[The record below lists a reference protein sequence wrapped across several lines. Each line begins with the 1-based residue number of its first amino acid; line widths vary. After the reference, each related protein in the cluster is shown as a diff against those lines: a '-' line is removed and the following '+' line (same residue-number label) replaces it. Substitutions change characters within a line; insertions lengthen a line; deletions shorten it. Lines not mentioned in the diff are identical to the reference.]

1 MKKVLLL
8 LALALGGA
16 TYAAEALP
24 LFNATLTIGKEHRF
38 VLVDAAGKT
47 SGFLALGESFA
58 GYKLKHYDAKTGALE
73 VEKDGVTTKL
83 TLVSD
88 AAIANAPAVPTRATL
103 ADAEEVFR
111 VMRFDD
117 MMKKILDGQKKGMM
131 PMIQQQMAQA
141 MSRMGAN
148 LSDEDKA
155 ALREMQGKLLDQTF
169 SAITSPE
176 MRAEMAKIY
185 SEVFSKEELNSMA
198 GFYGTPA
205 GQALV
210 DKQPEVQQ
218 KMMSVM
224 MPMIMKSQQSA
235 QKEMSEFMMGLRA
248 KYASPSASGS
258 SAAPANVPAPAPAPT
273 PAPKP

>member
-1 MKKVLLL
+1 MKKLLLL

-16 TYAAEALP
+16 AYAAEPLP

-38 VLVDAAGKT
+38 VLVDSAGKT
-47 SGFLALGESFA
+47 SGFLALGESFV
-58 GYKLKHYDAKTGALE
+58 GYKLKAYDAKTGALE
-73 VEKDGVTTKL
+73 VEKDGVTSKL
-83 TLVSD
+83 SLVSD
-88 AAIANAPAVPTRATL
+88 AAIANAPAVPTKATL
-103 ADAEEVFR
+103 ADAEDVFR

-131 PMIQQQMAQA
+131 PMMQQQMSQA
-141 MSRMGAN
+141 LSRMGAN

-155 ALREMQGKLLDQTF
+155 ALHAMQNKIVDQTF

-224 MPMIMKSQQSA
+224 MPMIMKNQQSA
-235 QKEMSEFMMGLRA
+235 QKEMAEFMMGMKA
-248 KYASPSASGS
+248 KYSGSSSPAS
-258 SAAPANVPAPAPAPT
+258 SAAPASVPAPAPT